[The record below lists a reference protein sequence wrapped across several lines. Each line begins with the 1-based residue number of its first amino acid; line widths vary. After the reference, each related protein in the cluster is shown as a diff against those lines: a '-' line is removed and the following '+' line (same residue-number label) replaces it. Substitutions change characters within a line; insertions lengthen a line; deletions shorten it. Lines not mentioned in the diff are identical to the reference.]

1 MSTYIIHDNG
11 VDREATSAEVAE
23 IEARHAQAELEAD
36 LEAEKVVKRL
46 SALAKLKALGLTD
59 AELSALIGA

>member
-11 VDREATSAEVAE
+11 VDREATATEVAE
-23 IEARHAQAELEAD
+23 IETRHLQAELEAD
-36 LEAEKVVKRL
+36 LEAKKVAKRL